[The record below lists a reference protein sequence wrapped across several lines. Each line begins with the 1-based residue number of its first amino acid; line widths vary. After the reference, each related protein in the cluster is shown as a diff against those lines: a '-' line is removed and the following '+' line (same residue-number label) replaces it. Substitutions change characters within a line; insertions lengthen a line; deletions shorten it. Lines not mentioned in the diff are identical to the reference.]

1 MKAFWI
7 NFGYVFAVPVL
18 PFIAVVNGT
27 ALCSPDSPLLEI
39 PVLGFF
45 LANPLWFIPVYGL
58 FALVVAKWMTARE
71 QKTQARRA

>member
-45 LANPLWFIPVYGL
+45 LANPLWFIPVYGI

-71 QKTQARRA
+71 QKTHARRA

>member
-27 ALCSPDSPLLEI
+27 ALCSPDSPLLDI

-58 FALVVAKWMTARE
+58 FALVVAKWMTTHER
-71 QKTQARRA
+71 KTHARRV

>member
-18 PFIAVVNGT
+18 PFIAIVNGT
-27 ALCSPDSPLLEI
+27 ALCSPDSPLLDI

-45 LANPLWFIPVYGL
+45 LASPLWFIPVYSL
-58 FALVVAKWMTARE
+58 FAFLLASWLTNRE
-71 QKTQARRA
+71 QSRAARS

>member
-1 MKAFWI
+1 MKAFLI

-27 ALCSPDSPLLEI
+27 ALCSPDSPLLDI

-58 FALVVAKWMTARE
+58 FALVVAKWMTTRE
-71 QKTQARRA
+71 QKSHARRA

>member
-71 QKTQARRA
+71 QKTHARRA

>member
-58 FALVVAKWMTARE
+58 FALVVARWMTARE
-71 QKTQARRA
+71 QKTHARRA

>member
-1 MKAFWI
+1 MKAFSI

-71 QKTQARRA
+71 QKTHARRA

>member
-71 QKTQARRA
+71 EKTHARRA

>member
-27 ALCSPDSPLLEI
+27 ALCSPDSPLLDI

-58 FALVVAKWMTARE
+58 FALLVAKWMTARE
-71 QKTQARRA
+71 QKTHARRA

>member
-27 ALCSPDSPLLEI
+27 ALCSPDSPLLDI

-58 FALVVAKWMTARE
+58 FALLVAKWMTAHER
-71 QKTQARRA
+71 KTHARRA

>member
-27 ALCSPDSPLLEI
+27 ALCSPDSPLLDI

-71 QKTQARRA
+71 RKTHARRA

>member
-58 FALVVAKWMTARE
+58 FALVIAKWMTARE
-71 QKTQARRA
+71 QKTHARRA

>member
-58 FALVVAKWMTARE
+58 FALVVAKWMTGRE
-71 QKTQARRA
+71 QKTHARRA

>member
-71 QKTQARRA
+71 QKTHARRT

>member
-27 ALCSPDSPLLEI
+27 ALCSPDSPLLDI

-58 FALVVAKWMTARE
+58 FALFVAKWMTARE
-71 QKTQARRA
+71 QKSHARRA

>member
-27 ALCSPDSPLLEI
+27 ALCSPDSPLLDI

-58 FALVVAKWMTARE
+58 FALVVAKWMTTRE
-71 QKTQARRA
+71 RKTHARRV

>member
-58 FALVVAKWMTARE
+58 FALDVAKWMTARE
-71 QKTQARRA
+71 QKTHARRA

>member
-18 PFIAVVNGT
+18 PFTAVVNGT

-71 QKTQARRA
+71 QKTHARRT

>member
-7 NFGYVFAVPVL
+7 NLGYVFAVPVL

-27 ALCSPDSPLLEI
+27 ALCSPDSPLLDI

-58 FALVVAKWMTARE
+58 FALLVAKWMTARE
-71 QKTQARRA
+71 QKTHARRA

>member
-27 ALCSPDSPLLEI
+27 ALCSPDSPLLDI

-58 FALVVAKWMTARE
+58 FALVVAKWMTTRE
-71 QKTQARRA
+71 QKSHARRA

>member
-27 ALCSPDSPLLEI
+27 AVCSPDSPLLEI

-71 QKTQARRA
+71 QKTHARRA

>member
-27 ALCSPDSPLLEI
+27 ALCSPDSPLLDI

-71 QKTQARRA
+71 QKTHARRA

>member
-7 NFGYVFAVPVL
+7 NFSYVFAVPVL

-71 QKTQARRA
+71 QKTHARRA

>member
-45 LANPLWFIPVYGL
+45 LANPLWFIPVYAL

-71 QKTQARRA
+71 RKTHVKRA